1 MSFLKSLEAEEQVVW
16 DLLRSHP
23 GQGAEG
29 RALREAGLAVGSW
42 QVGTCGLI
50 HTGLPTF
57 ASLDIFTVKI

>member
-23 GQGAEG
+23 GLGAEG
-29 RALREAGLAVGSW
+29 RALREAELAVGSW

-50 HTGLPTF
+50 TQG
-57 ASLDIFTVKI
+57 SLLLLRWTLSQ